1 MSDETHD
8 PNDPVSPELRAWCQ
22 EYGDDDV
29 VIFHGWDDCVVGI
42 AEQFSSGPILVY
54 DRDKIIEKMV
64 TEEGLTEEEAW
75 EHFYYNIAGAWVG
88 DRTPIFITTRY
99 EPQKAA

>member
-1 MSDETHD
+1 MSDDTRD
-8 PNDPVSPELRAWCQ
+8 PQDPVSAHLRDFC
-22 EYGDDDV
+22 EEFGDDEV

-64 TEEGLTEEEAW
+64 VEEGLTE
-75 EHFYYNIAGAWVG
+75 
-88 DRTPIFITTRY
+88 
-99 EPQKAA
+99 